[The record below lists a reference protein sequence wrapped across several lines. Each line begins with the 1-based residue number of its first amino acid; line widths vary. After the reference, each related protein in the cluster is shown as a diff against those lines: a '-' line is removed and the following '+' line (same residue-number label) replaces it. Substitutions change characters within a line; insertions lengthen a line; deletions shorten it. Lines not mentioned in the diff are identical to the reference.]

1 MGKRRKKFH
10 KYNSNPQSTVPQAS
24 VASGHSDQSHPV
36 MDKQTSVYQA
46 HQAEYKII
54 SRDLIRVAVING
66 TFLAI
71 VIALYFVDKRNP
83 FLDSWF
89 HKIF

>member
-10 KYNSNPQSTVPQAS
+10 NYNINRQPAVPQAS
-24 VASGHSDQSHPV
+24 QAAGASEQPRQV
-36 MDKQTSVYQA
+36 VDKQASVYQA

-71 VIALYFVDKRNP
+71 VLALYFVDKSNP
-83 FLDSWF
+83 FLDAWF